1 LSHIGREARL
11 TLYLGA
17 LTLGFAAGLRT
28 MSAVT
33 AITLAAWMG
42 GLDVSGTW
50 LAFMGSSWM
59 PWVIVP
65 LAIGEL
71 IADKLP
77 STPSRK
83 EPVGFGA
90 RLVSGAVSGAA
101 LGGAYGSAI
110 GGLLAGVAGAVT
122 GTLVGHAFRSRL
134 AAAIGRDRPAA
145 LIEDALAYT
154 GAALV
159 VLPLP

>member
-1 LSHIGREARL
+1 M
-11 TLYLGA
+11 LGVV
-17 LTLGFAAGLRT
+17 AGLRT
-28 MSAVT
+28 MSALT
-33 AITLAAWMG
+33 AVSIAARLG
-42 GLDVSGTW
+42 RLDLSGTW
-50 LAFMGSSWM
+50 LAFMAASWM
-59 PWVIVP
+59 PWVVVL

-101 LGGAYGSAI
+101 VGAAYGSMI
-110 GGLLAGVAGAVT
+110 GGLAAGVAGAVT
-122 GTLVGHAFRSRL
+122 GTLAGHAFRSQL
-134 AAAIGRDRPAA
+134 ARAIGRDRPAA
-145 LIEDALAYT
+145 LIEDALAYA

-159 VLPLP
+159 VVLLP